1 MNIYSQ
7 NLVTE
12 STLEDLI
19 AGFNTGQAY
28 GNAAA
33 NLNCVNYHGL
43 KHRGFLLQPRSGL
56 Y

>member
-43 KHRGFLLQPRSGL
+43 KHRGFLLHL
-56 Y
+56 